1 MKNLDKMLGFLEVK
15 KLTIAKMSVHVLFLF
30 GLIVFSSF
38 GIFQNYL
45 CLNLLCRIPFNKFL
59 LTFSE
64 ISSKI

>member
-1 MKNLDKMLGFLEVK
+1 MKNLDKMLGLLEVK
-15 KLTIAKMSVHVLFLF
+15 KLTIAKMSVHVLVPVWF
-30 GLIVFSSF
+30 VFSSF

-64 ISSKI
+64 ISSKT